1 MDAASELPVPLGS
14 VIAGKYRVERVIGI
28 GGMGVVAVGRHL
40 KLDQKVAI
48 KILRPAARA
57 DHELVERFAR
67 EARAASRISSE
78 HVARVIDVGETDDFI
93 PFMVMEYLDGADL
106 GKVVRE
112 RGTLPPREAVDYVLQ
127 ACEAL
132 AEAHRAGIIHRD
144 LKPANLFLAR
154 RVDGSPLVK
163 VLDFGISKLRL
174 HNLDSEDLT
183 KSEVIMGS
191 PHYMSP
197 EQLKS
202 PRGVDVRADI
212 WALGAILYKLV
223 TGDPPFMGATTAE
236 LCVQVLTQIAP
247 RLSTKRPDI
256 PAALDAAVARCLQ
269 PDLRDRFATV
279 GELAEALA
287 SVASEDGHSSIRAIV
302 RVMNLPEGQG
312 PKSSIPP
319 PAPEERVAALMA
331 AELIPGTFGASTLA
345 PVRSAQRRVWITL
358 LVAVVAAGLVIGGSF
373 GAWRVLTPVQGGTS
387 SGANRGLVAPAAPLP
402 PSASELAPPS
412 PSEIPLAVVPAV
424 DPAVEESVVPPK
436 PVVTPPVGRDRRSNV
451 SATAA
456 PPSSSKTAPPTP
468 SLQGSGPA
476 PKPPSQ
482 TTPARPDA
490 TATDLGFGN
499 RK

>member
-1 MDAASELPVPLGS
+1 MPVDAASELPVPLGS
-14 VIAGKYRVERVIGI
+14 VIAGKYRVERVLGM

-48 KILRPAARA
+48 KILRPAARS

-78 HVARVIDVGETDDFI
+78 HVARVIDVGETEDFV
-93 PFMVMEYLDGADL
+93 PFMVMEYLDGSDL

-132 AEAHRAGIIHRD
+132 AEAHRAGIVHRD

-197 EQLKS
+197 EQLRS
-202 PRGVDVRADI
+202 PRGVDARADI

-247 RLSTKRPDI
+247 RLSTKRADI
-256 PAALDAAVARCLQ
+256 PAALDEAVARCLE
-269 PDLRDRFATV
+269 PDLTKRFASV
-279 GELAEALA
+279 GDLAQALGA
-287 SVASEDGHSSIRAIV
+287 VASDDGHSSIRAIV
-302 RVMNLPEGQG
+302 RVMNLPEGSG

-319 PAPEERVAALMA
+319 PAPEERAAALAA
-331 AELIPGTFGASTLA
+331 AELLPGTFGASTLA
-345 PVRSAQRRVWITL
+345 PVRAAQRRVWTS
-358 LVAVVAAGLVIGGSF
+358 LVIAVVAGGLLLGGSF
-373 GAWRVLTPVQGGTS
+373 GAWRAIRHGEGEKGSATGAPVDPARPQ
-387 SGANRGLVAPAAPLP
+387 VAPFAPPPPP
-402 PSASELAPPS
+402 PSAITLG
-412 PSEIPLAVVPAV
+412 V
-424 DPAVEESVVPPK
+424 DTTAAD
-436 PVVTPPVGRDRRSNV
+436 TPPVKSEP
-451 SATAA
+451 SAA
-456 PPSSSKTAPPTP
+456 PPANP
-468 SLQGSGPA
+468 QGPA
-476 PKPPSQ
+476 DNLPRRSPAVATTSTGPRPPVGSAL
-482 TTPARPDA
+482 TPARPPPA
-490 TATDLGFGN
+490 PPPTTPRPEPTSDLGFGD